1 MSTEIRHSDTEA
13 HAPTWWVRDH
23 EGGRYGPVAFE
34 VLKSWV
40 RDGRIGPA
48 NEISRDGVEWSP
60 ATAEPALEME
70 WVVEVE
76 DGQFYG
82 PIHRDAVRGLI
93 NEGAIAQHAVLF
105 RRTALDARDAE
116 AECLR
121 LAEALQQAQAHAQ
134 QQEEL
139 CHRTALDVR
148 EAKAECLRLA
158 EALQQA
164 QAHAQQQEE
173 LCRQAQ
179 QRAAEGEAE
188 RVSLSEMYAAW
199 LKEAEALL
207 AQTRAESEAALQQAL
222 ADVADWT
229 DRYRQAEA
237 DFERSRADA
246 REWRTRLRAAE
257 EACQTAQRERADWQ
271 AEAQRALAEVEELRR
286 AADARPVSDT
296 VIDVEV
302 LPPERPDE
310 ARYSERPSEPSAAA
324 GAFGERLNGL
334 SLAELEW
341 QAQRELER
349 LGARGQ
355 ALFAKN
361 R

>member
-1 MSTEIRHSDTEA
+1 MRHPDTEA
-13 HAPTWWVRDH
+13 RTPTWWVRDH
-23 EGGRYGPVAFE
+23 RGGRYGPVAFE
-34 VLKSWV
+34 VLKSWA

-48 NEISRDGVEWSP
+48 NEISRDGVEWSL

-93 NEGAIAQHAVLF
+93 EEGAITQCAVLF
-105 RRTALDARDAE
+105 HRTALDARDAE
-116 AECLR
+116 AECQR
-121 LAEALQQAQAHAQ
+121 LAEALQH
-134 QQEEL
+134 
-139 CHRTALDVR
+139 
-148 EAKAECLRLA
+148 
-158 EALQQA
+158 A

-179 QRAAEGEAE
+179 QLAAEREAE
-188 RVSLSEMYAAW
+188 RVSLSEACDVR
-199 LKEAEALL
+199 LREAEALL

-222 ADVADWT
+222 ADVADWVG
-229 DRYRQAEA
+229 RYRQAEA
-237 DFERSRADA
+237 GFERSRAEA
-246 REWRTRLRAAE
+246 REWQTRLQVAE
-257 EACQTAQRERADWQ
+257 EACQAAQRERADWQ
-271 AEAQRALAEVEELRR
+271 AEAQRALAEAEALRQ
-286 AADARPVSDT
+286 AADARSASDAI
-296 VIDVEV
+296 VDVEV

-310 ARYSERPSEPSAAA
+310 TRHSGCPQKPSAAA
-324 GAFGERLNGL
+324 GAFGESLNGL

-355 ALFAKN
+355 TLFAKN

>member
-1 MSTEIRHSDTEA
+1 
-13 HAPTWWVRDH
+13 
-23 EGGRYGPVAFE
+23 
-34 VLKSWV
+34 
-40 RDGRIGPA
+40 
-48 NEISRDGVEWSP
+48 
-60 ATAEPALEME
+60 
-70 WVVEVE
+70 
-76 DGQFYG
+76 
-82 PIHRDAVRGLI
+82 
-93 NEGAIAQHAVLF
+93 
-105 RRTALDARDAE
+105 
-116 AECLR
+116 
-121 LAEALQQAQAHAQ
+121 
-134 QQEEL
+134 
-139 CHRTALDVR
+139 
-148 EAKAECLRLA
+148 
-158 EALQQA
+158 
-164 QAHAQQQEE
+164 
-173 LCRQAQ
+173 
-179 QRAAEGEAE
+179 
-188 RVSLSEMYAAW
+188 MYAAW

>member
-1 MSTEIRHSDTEA
+1 MSTEIRHPDTEA

-121 LAEALQQAQAHAQ
+121 LAEALQQAQAHA
-134 QQEEL
+134 
-139 CHRTALDVR
+139 R
-148 EAKAECLRLA
+148 
-158 EALQQA
+158 
-164 QAHAQQQEE
+164 QQEE

-179 QRAAEGEAE
+179 QRAAECEAE
-188 RVSLSEMYAAW
+188 RASLSEMYTAW

-229 DRYRQAEA
+229 GRYRQAEA

-246 REWRTRLRAAE
+246 REWRMRLRAAE
-257 EACQTAQRERADWQ
+257 EACQTAQRERADWR
-271 AEAQRALAEVEELRR
+271 AEAQRALAEVEALRR
-286 AADARPVSDT
+286 TAGERPVSDT

-310 ARYSERPSEPSAAA
+310 ARYSGCPSEPSAAA

-349 LGARGQ
+349 LRARGQ